1 MNYKEFIENIINTRG
16 LNGLHKPQYYE
27 IHHIKPRCLGGSDEF
42 SNKIRLTA
50 QEHYKAHKLLALENP
65 DNEKLIYAWWCFSNG
80 WSTSSQERYEITAE
94 EYAEAKEKYS
104 EMLIKKNSGENSWFY
119 GKDMSGENN
128 PHYGKK
134 HSPETRQLLSE
145 LARGRTVSEE
155 TKEKISTTLK
165 AQNRTAWNKG
175 VKLNEEQKEKVLKGL
190 AISLEKRKKPVK
202 QYDLQG
208 NFIKFWASATEAGKY
223 LGIQSAHITD
233 CCNGKRAKCAGFLW
247 AFAECNDEVRP
258 YKDNR
263 AKRIAKI
270 NAETN
275 EIIEIFDSLAL
286 AAKSVDGNSANI
298 TVACSPKYKTKTY
311 KGFIWK
317 YIESEDDE

>member
-1 MNYKEFIENIINTRG
+1 MNYKEFIEDIINTRG

-175 VKLNEEQKEKVLKGL
+175 IKLNEEQKEKVLKGL
-190 AISLEKRKKPVK
+190 AISLEKRKRPVK
-202 QYDLQG
+202 QY
-208 NFIKFWASATEAGKY
+208 
-223 LGIQSAHITD
+223 
-233 CCNGKRAKCAGFLW
+233 
-247 AFAECNDEVRP
+247 
-258 YKDNR
+258 
-263 AKRIAKI
+263 
-270 NAETN
+270 
-275 EIIEIFDSLAL
+275 
-286 AAKSVDGNSANI
+286 
-298 TVACSPKYKTKTY
+298 
-311 KGFIWK
+311 
-317 YIESEDDE
+317 